1 MDVHRDKHKKNRE
14 DKLSPVSI
22 SFRYLQSP
30 ILPSLDSIHK
40 RKSCSQFRHG
50 SIVLLGRYYFTLK
63 IQLTLLPIY
72 KMERTPLR
80 VTFYFLT
87 QVTINVE
94 HAVLWC
100 KVDPKIALFIP
111 IMGKKNTLLHCVI
124 VPLFQRLQTF

>member
-1 MDVHRDKHKKNRE
+1 M
-14 DKLSPVSI
+14 
-22 SFRYLQSP
+22 
-30 ILPSLDSIHK
+30 
-40 RKSCSQFRHG
+40 
-50 SIVLLGRYYFTLK
+50 LL
-63 IQLTLLPIY
+63 IY

-100 KVDPKIALFIP
+100 KEDPKIALFIP
-111 IMGKKNTLLHCVI
+111 IMGKKILLHCVI

>member
-1 MDVHRDKHKKNRE
+1 MVARGRTSIETND

-30 ILPSLDSIHK
+30 ILPSLD
-40 RKSCSQFRHG
+40 SCSQFRHG

-63 IQLTLLPIY
+63 IQLTLLFIY

-94 HAVLWC
+94 HAVIWC

-111 IMGKKNTLLHCVI
+111 IMGKKYFCI
-124 VPLFQRLQTF
+124 V

>member
-1 MDVHRDKHKKNRE
+1 
-14 DKLSPVSI
+14 
-22 SFRYLQSP
+22 
-30 ILPSLDSIHK
+30 
-40 RKSCSQFRHG
+40 
-50 SIVLLGRYYFTLK
+50 
-63 IQLTLLPIY
+63 
-72 KMERTPLR
+72 MERTPLR